1 MILDL
6 PRFVD
11 AERPYWDELGTL
23 LARIENEPG
32 RSMTLDEIK
41 RLHYLYERCSADLS
55 RLDTFSAEHSVRGAL
70 EALVSHAY
78 AEIHETRAPLKLRW
92 RALAVALPR
101 AFRLHLAA
109 FALSLGVTLLGSAF
123 GVYALRADPHT
134 KAIIL
139 PFSHLS
145 GAPGERVHEEETAK
159 RDRLHDRKT
168 SFSASLMTH
177 NTQVTV
183 FTAALGLTW
192 GVGTVLVLFYNGVI
206 LGAVAADYIAGGQ
219 AVFLAGW
226 LLPHGVIEI
235 PSILLGGQA
244 GFMLASAMIG
254 WRGRSSRAARL
265 RAVAPDLF
273 AILAGA
279 ACLLIWAGLIEA
291 FVSQYHQPVIPYAAK
306 IAFGCCEFAALLFY
320 LGWAG
325 RE

>member
-206 LGAVAADYIAGGQ
+206 LGAVAADYI
-219 AVFLAGW
+219 
-226 LLPHGVIEI
+226 